1 MSTTLI
7 LSALLAAAQ
16 AVTSTPGPELQT
28 TEQREVAYEALTSG
42 QTSQAV
48 AALEARLREDPQD
61 PATLINLGTAY
72 SQLGDAARAAQ
83 AFRAAMTSDTRY
95 QLELADGSWA
105 DSRALARRAL
115 RGLERTA
122 PLAALSE

>member
-1 MSTTLI
+1 MSATFI
-7 LSALLAAAQ
+7 LSALLAATQ
-16 AVTSTPGPELQT
+16 AVTSTPGPEQRI

-42 QTSQAV
+42 QTARAV

-83 AFRAAMTSDTRY
+83 AFRSAMTSDTRY

-105 DSRALARRAL
+105 DSRQVARRAL
-115 RGLERTA
+115 QGLERTS